1 MERSKDLFSL
11 HGKLSIVTGGGRGLG
26 YGIAL
31 ALAGAGSDLVLA
43 ARSKHELE
51 RISQKIITDT
61 KRKVFPLS
69 LDLTKK
75 GEIERLVKAV
85 LDEFGRI
92 DVLVN
97 NAGTNVRKPFLEI
110 TQQDFDDVVQVNLRA
125 VFFLTQAVVN
135 EMMKQKMGKIINIAS
150 LASQIGLR
158 NVSAYAASKGGIASL
173 TKSLALELAP
183 YNINVNAIA
192 PGYYQTKMTE
202 ALFRDEE
209 GYRWVLSRIPMGRA
223 GVPDDLAGAAVFL
236 SSSASDYIT
245 GQILFVDGGWIAG

>member
-245 GQILFVDGGWIAG
+245 GQSLFVDGGWIAG